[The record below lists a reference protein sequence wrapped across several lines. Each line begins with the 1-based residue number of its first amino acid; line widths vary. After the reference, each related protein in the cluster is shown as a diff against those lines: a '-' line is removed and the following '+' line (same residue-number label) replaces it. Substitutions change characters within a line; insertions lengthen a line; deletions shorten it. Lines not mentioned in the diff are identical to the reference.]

1 MPDEKAFGPAAGAE
15 PPVASS
21 PEEVEEGVG
30 HGTYD
35 QAEGWGRALS
45 KGAVI
50 LAASLV
56 GFVVVPNE
64 LLAYLP
70 VHGVAPRPR
79 DAIIAVWVAIWF
91 VATSIVFVK
100 LQRHRGPR

>member
-1 MPDEKAFGPAAGAE
+1 MADEKDLGPAPGAE
-15 PPVASS
+15 PLVAAS
-21 PEEVEEGVG
+21 PEGVEEEVG
-30 HGTYD
+30 QGTYD
-35 QAEGWGRALS
+35 HAEGWGRALS

-70 VHGVAPRPR
+70 VHGVGPRPR

-91 VATSIVFVK
+91 VAMSIVFVK